1 VRGVNRLEISREPG
15 NVRLVN
21 PRLTAL
27 PSCKGL
33 FIFRQNFERPFM
45 PRMCLSSPVG
55 FFSIA
60 YLTGA
65 ALLAQ
70 AAPAAASAAAAIAAL
85 PENVRLDTPSGLPVP
100 RMVSL
105 KAEKTF
111 CRAGPSFAY
120 SVRLTF
126 MRQGL
131 PVVIVAE
138 TRDHWRKI
146 RDSEGDECWTHKSK
160 LSGDETAL
168 VLEDGLALRARPDPS
183 APARARLGRGV
194 IAKVEGARGPWL
206 RVSAD
211 GMKGWARASAFWGA
225 RADAPLADYPQP

>member
-1 VRGVNRLEISREPG
+1 
-15 NVRLVN
+15 
-21 PRLTAL
+21 
-27 PSCKGL
+27 
-33 FIFRQNFERPFM
+33 M
-45 PRMCLSSPVG
+45 PRMCLSSPIRL
-55 FFSIA
+55 FSLA

-70 AAPAAASAAAAIAAL
+70 AAPVDASSAMITL
-85 PENVRLDTPSGLPVP
+85 PENVRLNTPSGMPVP
-100 RMVSL
+100 RLVSL

-111 CRAGPSFAY
+111 CRAGPSFAHP
-120 SVRLTF
+120 VRLTF

-131 PVVIVAE
+131 PVLIVAE

-183 APARARLGRGV
+183 APAKARLGRGV
-194 IAKVEGARGPWL
+194 IAKVESARGPWL

-211 GMKGWARASAFWGA
+211 GMRGWARASAFWGA

>member
-1 VRGVNRLEISREPG
+1 
-15 NVRLVN
+15 
-21 PRLTAL
+21 
-27 PSCKGL
+27 
-33 FIFRQNFERPFM
+33 M
-45 PRMCLSSPVG
+45 PRMYLFSPVRL
-55 FFSIA
+55 FSVA

-70 AAPAAASAAAAIAAL
+70 AAPVIVSASALAAA

-111 CRAGPSFAY
+111 CRAGPSFAHP
-120 SVRLTF
+120 VRLTF

-131 PVVIVAE
+131 PVMIVAE

-146 RDSEGDECWTHKSK
+146 QDAEGDECWTHKSK

-168 VLEDGLALRARPDPS
+168 VLEDGLALRARPDAG

-194 IAKVEGARGPWL
+194 IAKVESARGPWL

-211 GMKGWARASAFWGA
+211 GVKGWARASAFWGA
-225 RADAPLADYPQP
+225 RADAPLAAYHQP